1 MHFAFNRVKSPPKA
15 RGTTSFPQ
23 EITKHTEDNHSLLAK
38 ENRVPQGVQN
48 VFFGHFNG
56 FTLAPIK
63 KEPEVLRPAP
73 KAPSVPNGIIKSP
86 IVTRSPTTVNHQN
99 NVKPPLPR
107 TQSVK
112 PVTLS
117 SAVSTI
123 NNVSVAPALPPL
135 NPGSNARPIISS
147 PILENSTCTAKELL
161 SPLRNAPKIPLRPAP
176 EAPKEHKR
184 PLSSPEATDSNVTSE
199 EPKKTKEHISAINRI
214 ASFLK
219 PNDKKPQINT
229 NSLPR
234 NKINKSLDK
243 NTLRSIEISKPIPQS
258 TIDIAKTALP
268 VESVETKNVVMR
280 AQSMRGTNVT
290 AKPNIQTFGSMRQ
303 PHGIKRPVS
312 IPSGTRPKSPPPPRP
327 PVAATTS
334 EKKPIFKVPSL
345 PGYQPPSAKTK
356 QNQYDDCLNESIKN
370 TPSSDN
376 IYAVIEETPISS
388 PEAKTT
394 GTTNSSSTES
404 VGLLGEIV
412 SEIQN
417 RNFESIYS
425 TNNSKSNAQED
436 KNKLSSPESETY
448 VNTSSIY
455 KSPES
460 VYSNTSNL
468 KSSAS
473 STSSGYITPAAVN
486 PPIQSKVNNKTK
498 PEDTKTPL
506 STFKSDKGYKPYHS
520 TLNRPQGPIASTY
533 KQNTPDSATPGDAP
547 ANKAATQS
555 SQPKTTKPLSRQ
567 VTPPNLRTRK
577 PSPTRTTTPTLK
589 NPPKPKPSNSPD
601 LVTSCSNSK
610 TTTTKP
616 PDVLNV
622 KKPVSAPIK
631 PTVPKTVPKVGKS
644 ASAKNPVD
652 KKTDGKPPISTKV
665 TKAIS
670 DVGPP
675 IKSMPS
681 GARLAAKQQSNVAAL
696 QQKFENKPP
705 ISAKTVKK

>member
-1 MHFAFNRVKSPPKA
+1 MPFAFNRVKSPPKA

-38 ENRVPQGVQN
+38 ENNVPQGVQN

-56 FTLAPIK
+56 FTLTPIK
-63 KEPEVLRPAP
+63 KEPEIHRPAP
-73 KAPSVPNGIIKSP
+73 PAPKVPSVPNGIVKSP
-86 IVTRSPTTVNHQN
+86 IVTRSPTTVNHQSN
-99 NVKPPLPR
+99 IKSSLPR

-117 SAVSTI
+117 SAVSSI

-176 EAPKEHKR
+176 EAPKENKR
-184 PLSSPEATDSNVTSE
+184 PLSSPDATDSTVSSE
-199 EPKKTKEHISAINRI
+199 EPKKAKEHISAINRI

-219 PNDKKPQINT
+219 SNDKKPQVNT

-234 NKINKSLDK
+234 SKINKSLDK
-243 NTLRSIEISKPIPQS
+243 STLRTIEISKPIPQT

-268 VESVETKNVVMR
+268 VESAETKNVVMR

-290 AKPNIQTFGSMRQ
+290 IKPNIQTFGSMRQ
-303 PHGIKRPVS
+303 PHGLKRPVS

-327 PVAATTS
+327 PVSATAS
-334 EKKPIFKVPSL
+334 ETKPIFKVPSL

-388 PEAKTT
+388 PEVKTT

-425 TNNSKSNAQED
+425 TNNSKNNPKEN

-486 PPIQSKVNNKTK
+486 PPIQSKINKTK
-498 PEDTKTPL
+498 SEDTKTPL
-506 STFKSDKGYKPYHS
+506 STFKGDKGYKPYHT

-533 KQNTPDSATPGDAP
+533 KQNTPEPTTPGDKP
-547 ANKAATQS
+547 ATQS
-555 SQPKTTKPLSRQ
+555 SQSTVKTSKTLNRQ

-577 PSPTRTTTPTLK
+577 PSPTRTTTPTPK

-622 KKPVSAPIK
+622 KKPISAPIK

-644 ASAKNPVD
+644 ASAKNPSE
-652 KKTDGKPPISTKV
+652 KKTEGKPPISTKV
-665 TKAIS
+665 TKTVS
-670 DVGPP
+670 DVGPSV
-675 IKSMPS
+675 KSMPT